1 MYEKTGNSSYEDTC
15 INRNLVT
22 FAFVNIG
29 MALIQGTYC
38 ILSISDPFHIAI
50 DSMLES
56 QFLWAGKAIISFA
69 TYLNR

>member
-38 ILSISDPFHIAI
+38 ILSISDPFYTAI

-56 QFLWAGKAIISFA
+56 QFLWAGKAIISFV